1 MGSSHH
7 HHHHSSGLVPRGS
20 HMASMSQVT
29 IKDIE
34 VLNCE
39 YGKNTIK
46 FLRLHREGKKHF
58 VKEVEVCTH
67 LRLTSAHEYL
77 DGNNSFVIPTDTI
90 KNIVLV
96 LAKKNGISSIEQFA
110 IDICKHFMT
119 TFCQVAYVK
128 TYIQEVPWQRQYQ
141 NGVPHIHSFILVPD
155 GIRFCEA
162 EQCRNGPLV
171 VCAGI
176 KDLKLM
182 KTTQSGFEGFYRNE
196 HTTLPER
203 NDRILC
209 GEFFCKWSYGECRD
223 FDFDCI
229 WSKVRECILEAF
241 SGPPDC
247 GEYSPSYQR
256 TVNCIQMC
264 VLSRVPQV
272 QVIEVI
278 LNNNFYNVV
287 DMKALGCTNDK
298 EVLVPVETP
307 YGSCACTLGRKKY
320 LEAQSHMIKDEKQS
334 QFGLVAAQGK

>member
-1 MGSSHH
+1 MFHQLSITQ
-7 HHHHSSGLVPRGS
+7 
-20 HMASMSQVT
+20 ASTEFLFNCYVFSLQ

-46 FLRLHREGKKHF
+46 FLRLHKEGKKHF

-67 LRLTSAHEYL
+67 LRLTSAQEYL
-77 DGNNSFVIPTDTI
+77 DGNNSLVIPTDTM

-96 LAKKNGISSIEQFA
+96 LAKKNGIPTIEQFA

-128 TYIQEVPWQRQYQ
+128 TYVQEVPWQRLHE
-141 NGVPHIHSFILVPD
+141 NGVPHIHSFICVPD

-171 VCAGI
+171 VFAGI

-182 KTTQSGFEGFYRNE
+182 KTTQSGFEGFYKNE

-209 GEFFCKWSYGECRD
+209 GELFCKWSYGECKD

-229 WSKVRECILEAF
+229 WNKIRECILEAF
-241 SGPPDC
+241 AGPPDC
-247 GEYSPSYQR
+247 GEYSPSYQK

-264 VLSRVPQV
+264 VLSKVSQV
-272 QVIEVI
+272 QVIETV
-278 LNNNFYNVV
+278 LNNTFYNVV
-287 DMKALGCTNDK
+287 DMKNLGLTNDK

-307 YGSCACTLGRKKY
+307 YGSCACTLGRKKF
-320 LEAQSHMIKDEKQS
+320 LEAQGHMMKDERQS
-334 QFGLVAAQGK
+334 QFGLAAAQGN

>member
-1 MGSSHH
+1 
-7 HHHHSSGLVPRGS
+7 
-20 HMASMSQVT
+20 MAHLKENPPSLPF
-29 IKDIE
+29 
-34 VLNCE
+34 LNCE

-96 LAKKNGISSIEQFA
+96 LAKKNGIPTLEQFA

-128 TYIQEVPWQRQYQ
+128 TYVQEVPWQRLHE
-141 NGVPHIHSFILVPD
+141 NGVPHIHSFICVPD

-171 VCAGI
+171 VFAGI

-182 KTTQSGFEGFYRNE
+182 KTTQSGFEGFYKNE

-203 NDRILC
+203 HDRILC
-209 GEFFCKWSYGECRD
+209 GELFCKWSYGECRD

-229 WSKVRECILEAF
+229 WYMNKVRECILEAF

-247 GEYSPSYQR
+247 GEYSPSYQK
-256 TVNCIQMC
+256 TVNSIQMC
-264 VLSRVPQV
+264 VLSKVSQV
-272 QVIEVI
+272 TSF
-278 LNNNFYNVV
+278 LLLMFYFNNSE
-287 DMKALGCTNDK
+287 L
-298 EVLVPVETP
+298 ETP
-307 YGSCACTLGRKKY
+307 YGSCACTLGRKKF
-320 LEAQSHMIKDEKQS
+320 LEVQGHMLKDEKQS
-334 QFGLVAAQGK
+334 QFGLVASQGN